1 MPFFRVVLA
10 DKQKLFLQSLR
21 KNIGEIPGIEVIEE
35 VYSGINLLEIIKKT
49 TIDMIIIDVENLQD
63 LEAVKEIKQ
72 AYPKIKIL
80 ILSMIKSKELLLQ
93 AILANVDGYMFTEN
107 AYSDLIKAIQVI
119 RQGESY
125 FCNIS
130 SVKMAEIIREQ
141 VNQKYTKKALS
152 KKEISVLR
160 LRCEGKSFKN
170 IAEDLSIGT
179 KTVAS
184 HMTNIR
190 KKLNLRTLPDLLR
203 YAIEMDIYHDMNIR
217 NGR

>member
-1 MPFFRVVLA
+1 MPPFRVVLA

-21 KNIGEIPGIEVIEE
+21 TNIGEIPGIEVIEE

-119 RQGESY
+119 RQGASY

-130 SVKMAEIIREQ
+130 SVKMAEIIREL
-141 VNQKYTKKALS
+141 VNQKSAKKELTNR
-152 KKEISVLR
+152 EISVLT
-160 LRCEGKSFKN
+160 LRCAGNSYIK
-170 IAEDLSIGT
+170 IAELLSIMPN
-179 KTVAS
+179 TVKN
-184 HMTNIR
+184 HMDNIK
-190 KKLNLRTLPDLLR
+190 KKLNLRTIPGLIE
-203 YAIEMDIYHDMNIR
+203 YAIKKGYLT
-217 NGR
+217 